1 VISLSSSIRSISCK
15 KRGTKVK
22 NLHALWLSLASSSL
36 PFIFLGSFSCLSDY
50 NDHALA
56 ASGPYLVSMWWLQ
69 PYYLCFTK
77 KTENRRESLRPAFIV
92 GALPWF
98 SFLQET
104 RGVERHHS
112 QNSDFHL
119 GDLSICDFFMGFWVI
134 FTSKFH
140 NLTAHRA
147 FAFFIS
153 SSRVLFLSYFP
164 FESNSPRV
172 RDYCSRF
179 KSMKVW
185 RCLLHGIKMRDQVII
200 PIVHQG

>member
-1 VISLSSSIRSISCK
+1 M
-15 KRGTKVK
+15 
-22 NLHALWLSLASSSL
+22 HWQ
-36 PFIFLGSFSCLSDY
+36 FLVLTR
-50 NDHALA
+50 
-56 ASGPYLVSMWWLQ
+56 VSMWWLQ
-69 PYYLCFTK
+69 PHYLFFTK
-77 KTENRRESLRPAFIV
+77 KTENKRENHFDLLSSSVLCHGSVFCRK
-92 GALPWF
+92 L
-98 SFLQET
+98 E
-104 RGVERHHS
+104 VERYHS

-153 SSRVLFLSYFP
+153 SSRVLSLSYFP
-164 FESNSPRV
+164 FESNSARV
-172 RDYCSRF
+172 RDYSSRF

-185 RCLLHGIKMRDQVII
+185 RCILHGIKVRDQVII

>member
-1 VISLSSSIRSISCK
+1 MIISSIF
-15 KRGTKVK
+15 
-22 NLHALWLSLASSSL
+22 LS
-36 PFIFLGSFSCLSDY
+36 PFYFFLVSFSCLSDY

-56 ASGPYLVSMWWLQ
+56 ASGPYSVSMWWLQ
-69 PYYLCFTK
+69 PYYLFFTK
-77 KTENRRESLRPAFIV
+77 KTENRRENQFDLLSSSVLCH
-92 GALPWF
+92 G
-98 SFLQET
+98 
-104 RGVERHHS
+104 GVERHHS

-119 GDLSICDFFMGFWVI
+119 GDLSICDFMGFWVI

-147 FAFFIS
+147 SAFFIS

-185 RCLLHGIKMRDQVII
+185 RCILHGIKMRDQVII